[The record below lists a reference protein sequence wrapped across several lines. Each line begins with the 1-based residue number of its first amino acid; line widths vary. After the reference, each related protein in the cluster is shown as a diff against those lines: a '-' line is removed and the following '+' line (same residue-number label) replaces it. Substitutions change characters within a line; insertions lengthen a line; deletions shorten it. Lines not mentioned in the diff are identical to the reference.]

1 MHLRF
6 TCVTWSS
13 HFPAQLLNMQVRK
26 FSVGQQKKKLTN
38 IQIELHKSFICFL
51 FNDKATFLSLQLSYY
66 WGKDALKEL
75 QKTFE
80 ILLKLLFEV
89 YFSYF
94 LEQKKYTNSLVNA
107 TFGSWKK
114 SCSPK
119 IMLSKLTG
127 ITFYFFK
134 KTSVLVKEF
143 LFHST
148 C

>member
-1 MHLRF
+1 MYR
-6 TCVTWSS
+6 
-13 HFPAQLLNMQVRK
+13 LNYIK
-26 FSVGQQKKKLTN
+26 ALSV
-38 IQIELHKSFICFL
+38 FF
-51 FNDKATFLSLQLSYY
+51 FNGKATFLSLQLSYY

-114 SCSPK
+114 SC
-119 IMLSKLTG
+119 
-127 ITFYFFK
+127 
-134 KTSVLVKEF
+134 
-143 LFHST
+143 
-148 C
+148 